1 VAFKV
6 PVVQSK
12 CGCCPS
18 CEASAASLRDV
29 VVGADI
35 FIGAAEAVMDR
46 VAGEVR
52 NARYKLSS
60 VSSPR
65 SRVVAHTVLSLAP
78 LLINTHTPRGPD
90 DARAD

>member
-1 VAFKV
+1 MAFKV

-35 FIGAAEAVMDR
+35 FIGAAEAVMALCTR
-46 VAGEVR
+46 AI
-52 NARYKLSS
+52 SS
-60 VSSPR
+60 VIK
-65 SRVVAHTVLSLAP
+65 TMP
-78 LLINTHTPRGPD
+78 LTRQLT
-90 DARAD
+90 